1 MENDIIT
8 QIHQKA
14 LDMRLSLTD
23 AEIKEFIV
31 KAERLHWS
39 ADKISFEFIS
49 MVHQHY
55 IIRSLKSR
63 ITRAHFAQML
73 YLDAIDHTKLSKD
86 ADEKLAELQTLDFI
100 RDGKNIIFSG
110 VTGTQKTHMA
120 IGLGIKAC
128 HHGFRVLYTTVP
140 NLILLLREAKD
151 EDTVQKFTRRLNR
164 YHLLI
169 CDEYGYLEYDNEG
182 KDLLYTLLTN
192 RIQAGRSSIFCM
204 LSDESWETMNG
215 KVAAA
220 AVLYRKICEG
230 AIHVDCN
237 L

>member
-14 LDMRLSLTD
+14 LDMHLGLTD
-23 AEIKEFIV
+23 ADIKEFV
-31 KAERLHWS
+31 TKAERLHWS
-39 ADKISFEFIS
+39 ADKVSREFIL
-49 MVHQHY
+49 MLHQHY
-55 IIRSLKSR
+55 VIRSLKYR

-73 YLDAIDHTKLSKD
+73 YLSTIDHAKLSKD

-100 RDGKNIIFSG
+100 RDGKNVIFSG
-110 VTGTQKTHMA
+110 ITGTQKTHMA

-128 HHGFRVLYTTVP
+128 QQGFRVLYTTVP
-140 NLILLLREAKD
+140 NLILELREAK
-151 EDTVQKFTRRLNR
+151 EGNSVQKYTRRFNR
-164 YHLLI
+164 YHLVVF
-169 CDEYGYLEYDNEG
+169 DEYAYLDYDNEG
-182 KDLLYTLLTN
+182 KDLLYTLLIN

-237 L
+237 R